1 MFVIEGKRFRD
12 SFLNP
17 YSPARK
23 DRNAGEEIEIEEE
36 KENKEKASSVC
47 PDDTRPPLMKKIK
60 WSTVKKVLQV
70 LVTIVST
77 VVGTVAVQA
86 NVL

>member
-1 MFVIEGKRFRD
+1 
-12 SFLNP
+12 
-17 YSPARK
+17 
-23 DRNAGEEIEIEEE
+23 
-36 KENKEKASSVC
+36 
-47 PDDTRPPLMKKIK
+47 MKKIK
-60 WSTVKKVLQV
+60 WSTVKKILQV

>member
-1 MFVIEGKRFRD
+1 
-12 SFLNP
+12 
-17 YSPARK
+17 
-23 DRNAGEEIEIEEE
+23 
-36 KENKEKASSVC
+36 
-47 PDDTRPPLMKKIK
+47 MKIIK